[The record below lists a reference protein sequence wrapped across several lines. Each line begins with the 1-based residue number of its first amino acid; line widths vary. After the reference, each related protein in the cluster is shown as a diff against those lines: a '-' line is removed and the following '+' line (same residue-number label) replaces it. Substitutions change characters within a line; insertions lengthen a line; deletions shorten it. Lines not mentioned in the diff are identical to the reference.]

1 MPHLK
6 KQKGIDTM
14 KNRIKTILH
23 RRDCKED
30 DYKLAL
36 TQEQID
42 LLIWLLNE
50 DLIDSNDYDVQILED
65 TDRWVEV

>member
-1 MPHLK
+1 
-6 KQKGIDTM
+6 M

-23 RRDCKED
+23 RRDCRED

-42 LLIWLLNE
+42 LLNW
-50 DLIDSNDYDVQILED
+50 LIDECLIDPDDYDVQVLENSD
-65 TDRWVEV
+65 YWVEV